1 MSSTTRWNSPSAYI
15 ALTLVTL
22 GVGCL
27 GIPMLALLGLPL
39 VVGGLVAARLV
50 IVNATGRDALDRH
63 MTMRL
68 ACAVGMLVV
77 LAGAVSC
84 ARVAAQSFRAAPDP
98 VAVRLMVSL
107 SLMLLGPLILTLVVR
122 RSRRPHAAGVLPYFV
137 HWFLY
142 GPAAFV
148 LTFIL
153 GVIGAPFGA

>member
-1 MSSTTRWNSPSAYI
+1 M
-15 ALTLVTL
+15 
-22 GVGCL
+22 
-27 GIPMLALLGLPL
+27 
-39 VVGGLVAARLV
+39 AARLV

-84 ARVAAQSFRAAPDP
+84 AGVAAQSFRAAPDP
-98 VAVRLMVSL
+98 VVVRLVASCSL
-107 SLMLLGPLILTLVVR
+107 
-122 RSRRPHAAGVLPYFV
+122 LPYFV
-137 HWFLY
+137 YWLLY